1 MWTYNYARSPDELY
15 HYGVKGMRWGVRKE
29 YEPHPR
35 KRKGNKDK
43 STKRKKGL
51 TDKQKRAIKIGAA
64 VAATALA
71 VYGGY
76 KLTKSGKLDGIIDK
90 LKPGLPNH
98 FKDGLQLQ
106 KGQSSIEDNIKKV
119 NPNFSLFNPKS
130 YMNCGNCS
138 LAFEARMRGYD
149 VTARGNSTGM
159 RLTQL
164 GEFFTGLNSNS
175 FHQVDIDVPS
185 RLVEK
190 KSRGDFVKDSIKST
204 ISKSYDGNARGT
216 IYFTHN
222 YGGHFFSWV
231 KNGDDIKFYDSQNP
245 KQNIDDL
252 FAMYKRCS
260 GKEAVYQ
267 TTVVRLDDLGINT
280 KNIKEVI
287 KNTSDKLTPF
297 NKQVFDTWKTK
308 GENFV
313 MKSK

>member
-15 HYGVKGMRWGVRKE
+15 HYGVKGMQWGVRKE

-35 KRKGNKDK
+35 KRKDNKDK
-43 STKRKKGL
+43 SAKRKKGL
-51 TDKQKRAIKIGAA
+51 TDKQKRAIKIGVA

-76 KLTKSGKLDGIIDK
+76 KLTKSGKLDGVIGK
-90 LKPGLPNH
+90 LKTELPSH

-119 NPNFSLFNPKS
+119 NPNFSLLNQKS

-138 LAFEARMRGYD
+138 IAFEARMRGYD

-175 FHQVDIDVPS
+175 FQQVDIDVPS
-185 RLVEK
+185 RLIEN

-222 YGGHFFSWV
+222 YGAHFFSWV
-231 KNGDDIKFYDSQNP
+231 KSGDDIKFYDSQNP
-245 KQNIDDL
+245 KQNLDDL
-252 FAMYKRCS
+252 FAMYKRYP
-260 GKEAVYQ
+260 GVHQ

-280 KNIKEVI
+280 GNIKEVI
-287 KNTSDKLTPF
+287 KNTSDKETPF
-297 NKQVFDTWKTK
+297 NKQVFDTWRTK

-313 MKSK
+313 MKNK